1 MTLNFKSWAVA
12 WGGRGYGAGDT
23 FLRPYF
29 WNSIKMVV
37 PAVVLS
43 TFIGAMTGYVLTKWR
58 FKGDSWIFLFLLFG
72 CFIPFQA
79 ILLPMARTLGVLGI
93 SNSILGLVLV
103 HTVYGIP
110 FTTLF
115 FRNYYVSI
123 PSELIKAAR
132 IDGAGFFKIFFK
144 ILLPISAPIIVVTV
158 IWQFTQIWNDFLFGA
173 TFSFGK
179 AAPIQ
184 VALNN
189 MVLSSTSVKEYNVD
203 MASAIIAGIPTLI
216 VYVLAGKYFHKR
228 INFRSSER
236 IIMKTLKI
244 EDLSKNFGSTEVLK
258 KINLEID
265 EGNFLVLLGPSGC
278 GKSTLLNIIAGLE
291 TINEG
296 NVYIDDYNVSKVEP
310 KDRNI
315 AMVFQSYA
323 LYPSMNVKE
332 NMVFGL
338 KQAKTSKEKIEEQ
351 LKKVSTFLQVDELL
365 NRKPSQ
371 LSGGQRQRVAI
382 GRALVREPRIFL
394 FDEPLSN
401 LDAKLRVEMRRE
413 IKKLHQRLK
422 TTVVYVTHD
431 QTEAMSLGTKIAI
444 MNHGV
449 IQQND
454 TPEIIYHKPSNTFV
468 ADFIG
473 SPSMNLIKGNLIQ
486 NSKKISFV
494 AEGSDNSIQIPMNDY
509 NFDKKIEFNNK
520 EVYFGIRPEHI
531 HFKKSNENDFEVKL
545 RADLSEYIGH
555 EQIVT
560 FNYSNQEILAKFAST
575 IKIEMNKEMSLYF
588 DLSHISLFDKSSKER
603 I

>member
-1 MTLNFKSWAVA
+1 
-12 WGGRGYGAGDT
+12 
-23 FLRPYF
+23 
-29 WNSIKMVV
+29 
-37 PAVVLS
+37 
-43 TFIGAMTGYVLTKWR
+43 
-58 FKGDSWIFLFLLFG
+58 
-72 CFIPFQA
+72 
-79 ILLPMARTLGVLGI
+79 
-93 SNSILGLVLV
+93 
-103 HTVYGIP
+103 
-110 FTTLF
+110 
-115 FRNYYVSI
+115 
-123 PSELIKAAR
+123 
-132 IDGAGFFKIFFK
+132 
-144 ILLPISAPIIVVTV
+144 
-158 IWQFTQIWNDFLFGA
+158 
-173 TFSFGK
+173 
-179 AAPIQ
+179 
-184 VALNN
+184 
-189 MVLSSTSVKEYNVD
+189 
-203 MASAIIAGIPTLI
+203 
-216 VYVLAGKYFHKR
+216 
-228 INFRSSER
+228 
-236 IIMKTLKI
+236 MKTLKI

-296 NVYIDDYNVSKVEP
+296 NVFIDDYNVSKVEP

-332 NMVFGL
+332 NMIFGL
-338 KQAKTSKEKIEEQ
+338 KQAKTSKDKIKEQ
-351 LKKVSTFLQVDELL
+351 LEKVSKFLQVDQLL
-365 NRKPSQ
+365 ERKPSQ

-413 IKKLHQRLK
+413 IKKLHQQLK

-454 TPEIIYHKPSNTFV
+454 TPENIYNKPNNTFV

-473 SPSMNLIKGNLIQ
+473 SPSMNLIKGKLRQSSNI
-486 NSKKISFV
+486 ISFV
-494 AEGSDNSIQIPMNDY
+494 AEGSNLEIPIDNY
-509 NFDKKIEFNNK
+509 NFQANDNLNNK
-520 EVYFGIRPEHI
+520 EVFFGIRPEHI
-531 HFKKSNENDFEVKL
+531 FFKKLNENDFEITL

-555 EQIVT
+555 EQIMT
-560 FNYSNQEILAKFAST
+560 FDYDNQEILAKFPST
-575 IKIEMNKEMSLYF
+575 IKTELSKETKLYF
-588 DLSHISLFDKSSKER
+588 DLTQVSLFDAKTEER

>member
-1 MTLNFKSWAVA
+1 
-12 WGGRGYGAGDT
+12 
-23 FLRPYF
+23 
-29 WNSIKMVV
+29 
-37 PAVVLS
+37 
-43 TFIGAMTGYVLTKWR
+43 
-58 FKGDSWIFLFLLFG
+58 
-72 CFIPFQA
+72 
-79 ILLPMARTLGVLGI
+79 
-93 SNSILGLVLV
+93 
-103 HTVYGIP
+103 
-110 FTTLF
+110 
-115 FRNYYVSI
+115 
-123 PSELIKAAR
+123 
-132 IDGAGFFKIFFK
+132 
-144 ILLPISAPIIVVTV
+144 
-158 IWQFTQIWNDFLFGA
+158 
-173 TFSFGK
+173 
-179 AAPIQ
+179 
-184 VALNN
+184 
-189 MVLSSTSVKEYNVD
+189 
-203 MASAIIAGIPTLI
+203 
-216 VYVLAGKYFHKR
+216 
-228 INFRSSER
+228 
-236 IIMKTLKI
+236 MKTLKI

-296 NVYIDDYNVSKVEP
+296 NVFIDDYNVSKVEP

-332 NMVFGL
+332 NMIFGL
-338 KQAKTSKEKIEEQ
+338 KQAKTSKDKIKEQ
-351 LKKVSTFLQVDELL
+351 LEKVSKFLQVDQLL
-365 NRKPSQ
+365 ERKPSQ

-413 IKKLHQRLK
+413 IKKLHQQLK

-454 TPEIIYHKPSNTFV
+454 TPENIYNKPNNTFV

-473 SPSMNLIKGNLIQ
+473 SPSMNLIKGKLKQSSNI
-486 NSKKISFV
+486 ISFV
-494 AEGSDNSIQIPMNDY
+494 AQGSNLEIPIDNY
-509 NFDKKIEFNNK
+509 NFKANDNLNNK
-520 EVYFGIRPEHI
+520 EVFFGIRPEHI
-531 HFKKSNENDFEVKL
+531 FFKKLNENDFEITL

-555 EQIVT
+555 EQIMT
-560 FNYSNQEILAKFAST
+560 FDYDNQEILAKFPST
-575 IKIEMNKEMSLYF
+575 IKTELSKETKLYF
-588 DLSHISLFDKSSKER
+588 DLTQVSLFDAKTEER

>member
-1 MTLNFKSWAVA
+1 
-12 WGGRGYGAGDT
+12 
-23 FLRPYF
+23 
-29 WNSIKMVV
+29 
-37 PAVVLS
+37 
-43 TFIGAMTGYVLTKWR
+43 
-58 FKGDSWIFLFLLFG
+58 
-72 CFIPFQA
+72 
-79 ILLPMARTLGVLGI
+79 
-93 SNSILGLVLV
+93 
-103 HTVYGIP
+103 
-110 FTTLF
+110 
-115 FRNYYVSI
+115 
-123 PSELIKAAR
+123 
-132 IDGAGFFKIFFK
+132 
-144 ILLPISAPIIVVTV
+144 
-158 IWQFTQIWNDFLFGA
+158 
-173 TFSFGK
+173 
-179 AAPIQ
+179 
-184 VALNN
+184 
-189 MVLSSTSVKEYNVD
+189 
-203 MASAIIAGIPTLI
+203 
-216 VYVLAGKYFHKR
+216 
-228 INFRSSER
+228 
-236 IIMKTLKI
+236 MKTLKI
-244 EDLSKNFGSTEVLK
+244 EKLSKNFGTTEVLK

-323 LYPSMNVKE
+323 LYPSMNVRE
-332 NMVFGL
+332 NMIFGL

-351 LKKVSTFLQVDELL
+351 LEKVSKFLQVDQLL
-365 NRKPSQ
+365 ERKPSQ

-413 IKKLHQRLK
+413 IKKLHQQLK

-454 TPEIIYHKPSNTFV
+454 TPENIYNKPNNTFV

-473 SPSMNLIKGNLIQ
+473 SPSMNLIAGSLKQ
-486 NSKKISFV
+486 NSDKISFL
-494 AEGSDNSIQIPMNDY
+494 AEESNVEIPIIGYKFKEKSNL
-509 NFDKKIEFNNK
+509 NNK
-520 EVYFGIRPEHI
+520 EVFFGVRPEHI
-531 HFKKSNENDFEVKL
+531 FFKKFNESDFEITL
-545 RADLSEYIGH
+545 SAELSEYVGH

-560 FNYSNQEILAKFAST
+560 FDYSNQEILAKFPST
-575 IKIEMNKEMSLYF
+575 TNIEINKELNLYF
-588 DLSHISLFDKSSKER
+588 DLTQISIFDKNSKER

>member
-1 MTLNFKSWAVA
+1 
-12 WGGRGYGAGDT
+12 
-23 FLRPYF
+23 
-29 WNSIKMVV
+29 
-37 PAVVLS
+37 
-43 TFIGAMTGYVLTKWR
+43 
-58 FKGDSWIFLFLLFG
+58 
-72 CFIPFQA
+72 
-79 ILLPMARTLGVLGI
+79 
-93 SNSILGLVLV
+93 
-103 HTVYGIP
+103 
-110 FTTLF
+110 
-115 FRNYYVSI
+115 
-123 PSELIKAAR
+123 
-132 IDGAGFFKIFFK
+132 
-144 ILLPISAPIIVVTV
+144 
-158 IWQFTQIWNDFLFGA
+158 
-173 TFSFGK
+173 
-179 AAPIQ
+179 
-184 VALNN
+184 
-189 MVLSSTSVKEYNVD
+189 
-203 MASAIIAGIPTLI
+203 
-216 VYVLAGKYFHKR
+216 
-228 INFRSSER
+228 
-236 IIMKTLKI
+236 MKTLKI

-296 NVYIDDYNVSKVEP
+296 NVFIDDYNVSKVEP

-332 NMVFGL
+332 NMIFGL
-338 KQAKTSKEKIEEQ
+338 KQAKTSKDKIKEQ
-351 LKKVSTFLQVDELL
+351 LEKVSKFLQVDQLL
-365 NRKPSQ
+365 ERKPSQ

-413 IKKLHQRLK
+413 IKKLHQQLK

-454 TPEIIYHKPSNTFV
+454 TPENIYNKPNNTFV

-473 SPSMNLIKGNLIQ
+473 SPSMNLIKGKLKQSSNI
-486 NSKKISFV
+486 ISFV
-494 AEGSDNSIQIPMNDY
+494 AEGSNLEIPIDNY
-509 NFDKKIEFNNK
+509 NFQANDNLNNK
-520 EVYFGIRPEHI
+520 EVFFGIRPEHI
-531 HFKKSNENDFEVKL
+531 FFKKLNENDFEITL

-555 EQIVT
+555 EQIMT
-560 FNYSNQEILAKFAST
+560 FDYDNQEILAKFPST
-575 IKIEMNKEMSLYF
+575 IKTELSKETKLYF
-588 DLSHISLFDKSSKER
+588 DLTQVSLFDAKKEER

>member
-1 MTLNFKSWAVA
+1 
-12 WGGRGYGAGDT
+12 
-23 FLRPYF
+23 
-29 WNSIKMVV
+29 
-37 PAVVLS
+37 
-43 TFIGAMTGYVLTKWR
+43 
-58 FKGDSWIFLFLLFG
+58 
-72 CFIPFQA
+72 
-79 ILLPMARTLGVLGI
+79 
-93 SNSILGLVLV
+93 
-103 HTVYGIP
+103 
-110 FTTLF
+110 
-115 FRNYYVSI
+115 
-123 PSELIKAAR
+123 
-132 IDGAGFFKIFFK
+132 
-144 ILLPISAPIIVVTV
+144 
-158 IWQFTQIWNDFLFGA
+158 
-173 TFSFGK
+173 
-179 AAPIQ
+179 
-184 VALNN
+184 
-189 MVLSSTSVKEYNVD
+189 
-203 MASAIIAGIPTLI
+203 
-216 VYVLAGKYFHKR
+216 
-228 INFRSSER
+228 
-236 IIMKTLKI
+236 MKTLKI
-244 EDLSKNFGSTEVLK
+244 EELSKNFGTTEVLK

-351 LKKVSTFLQVDELL
+351 LTKVSSFLQVDELL

-413 IKKLHQRLK
+413 IKKLHQKLK

-449 IQQND
+449 IQQNES
-454 TPEIIYHKPSNTFV
+454 PEIIYNKPSNTFV

-473 SPSMNLIKGNLIQ
+473 SPSMNLIKGKLNE
-486 NSKKISFV
+486 SSDKISFT
-494 AEGSDNSIQIPMNDY
+494 AEGA
-509 NFDKKIEFNNK
+509 NFDIPINSYDFNNTSELNNK

-531 HFKKSNENDFEVKL
+531 YFKKSNEGDFEVNL

-555 EQIVT
+555 EQIMT
-560 FNYSNQEILAKFAST
+560 FDLANQELLAKFPST
-575 IKIEMNKEMSLYF
+575 IKIELNKETKLYF
-588 DLSHISLFDKSSKER
+588 DLTQVSLFDSSTQER
-603 I
+603 L

>member
-1 MTLNFKSWAVA
+1 
-12 WGGRGYGAGDT
+12 
-23 FLRPYF
+23 
-29 WNSIKMVV
+29 
-37 PAVVLS
+37 
-43 TFIGAMTGYVLTKWR
+43 
-58 FKGDSWIFLFLLFG
+58 
-72 CFIPFQA
+72 
-79 ILLPMARTLGVLGI
+79 
-93 SNSILGLVLV
+93 
-103 HTVYGIP
+103 
-110 FTTLF
+110 
-115 FRNYYVSI
+115 
-123 PSELIKAAR
+123 
-132 IDGAGFFKIFFK
+132 
-144 ILLPISAPIIVVTV
+144 
-158 IWQFTQIWNDFLFGA
+158 
-173 TFSFGK
+173 
-179 AAPIQ
+179 
-184 VALNN
+184 
-189 MVLSSTSVKEYNVD
+189 
-203 MASAIIAGIPTLI
+203 
-216 VYVLAGKYFHKR
+216 
-228 INFRSSER
+228 
-236 IIMKTLKI
+236 MKTLKI
-244 EDLSKNFGSTEVLK
+244 EELSKNFGTTEVLR

-296 NVYIDDYNVSKVEP
+296 NVFIDDYNVSKVEP

-351 LKKVSTFLQVDELL
+351 LEKVSKFLQVDQLL
-365 NRKPSQ
+365 ERKPSQ

-413 IKKLHQRLK
+413 IKKLHQQLK

-431 QTEAMSLGTKIAI
+431 QTEAMSLGTRIAI

-454 TPEIIYHKPSNTFV
+454 TPENIYNKPSNTFV

-473 SPSMNLIKGNLIQ
+473 SPSMNLIKGTLKET
-486 NSKKISFV
+486 SGKIFFTAS
-494 AEGSDNSIQIPMNDY
+494 GSNFEIQIKNY
-509 NFDKKIEFNNK
+509 EFKDKSNLNNK
-520 EVYFGIRPEHI
+520 EVFFGLRPEHI
-531 HFKKSNENDFEVKL
+531 YFKKSNESDFEVNL

-555 EQIVT
+555 EQIMT
-560 FNYSNQEILAKFAST
+560 FDYANQEILAKFPST
-575 IKIEMNKEMSLYF
+575 IKIELAKETKLYF
-588 DLSHISLFDKSSKER
+588 DLTQTSLFDAQTEER

>member
-1 MTLNFKSWAVA
+1 
-12 WGGRGYGAGDT
+12 
-23 FLRPYF
+23 
-29 WNSIKMVV
+29 
-37 PAVVLS
+37 
-43 TFIGAMTGYVLTKWR
+43 
-58 FKGDSWIFLFLLFG
+58 
-72 CFIPFQA
+72 
-79 ILLPMARTLGVLGI
+79 
-93 SNSILGLVLV
+93 
-103 HTVYGIP
+103 
-110 FTTLF
+110 
-115 FRNYYVSI
+115 
-123 PSELIKAAR
+123 
-132 IDGAGFFKIFFK
+132 
-144 ILLPISAPIIVVTV
+144 
-158 IWQFTQIWNDFLFGA
+158 
-173 TFSFGK
+173 
-179 AAPIQ
+179 
-184 VALNN
+184 
-189 MVLSSTSVKEYNVD
+189 
-203 MASAIIAGIPTLI
+203 
-216 VYVLAGKYFHKR
+216 
-228 INFRSSER
+228 
-236 IIMKTLKI
+236 MKTLKI
-244 EDLSKNFGSTEVLK
+244 EDLSKNFGTTEVLK
-258 KINLEID
+258 KINLDID

-332 NMVFGL
+332 NMIFGL

-351 LKKVSTFLQVDELL
+351 LKKVSSFLKVDELL

-413 IKKLHQRLK
+413 IKKLHQTLK

-454 TPEIIYHKPSNTFV
+454 TPEIIYNKPSNTFV

-473 SPSMNLIKGNLIQ
+473 SPSMNLIKGYI
-486 NSKKISFV
+486 KKEAEKLYFV
-494 AEGSDNSIQIPMNDY
+494 GDDAGNSIKIPINNY
-509 NFDKKIEFNNK
+509 SFDKKLELNSK

-531 HFKKSNENDFEVKL
+531 YYKKNNENDFEIKL
-545 RADLSEYIGH
+545 KADLSEYIGH

-560 FNYSNQEILAKFAST
+560 FNYSNQEVLAKFAST
-575 IKIEMNKEMSLYF
+575 TKIEINKEMNLYF
-588 DLSHISLFDKSSKER
+588 VLSQISLFDKNSKER

>member
-1 MTLNFKSWAVA
+1 
-12 WGGRGYGAGDT
+12 
-23 FLRPYF
+23 
-29 WNSIKMVV
+29 
-37 PAVVLS
+37 
-43 TFIGAMTGYVLTKWR
+43 
-58 FKGDSWIFLFLLFG
+58 
-72 CFIPFQA
+72 
-79 ILLPMARTLGVLGI
+79 
-93 SNSILGLVLV
+93 
-103 HTVYGIP
+103 
-110 FTTLF
+110 
-115 FRNYYVSI
+115 
-123 PSELIKAAR
+123 
-132 IDGAGFFKIFFK
+132 
-144 ILLPISAPIIVVTV
+144 
-158 IWQFTQIWNDFLFGA
+158 
-173 TFSFGK
+173 
-179 AAPIQ
+179 
-184 VALNN
+184 
-189 MVLSSTSVKEYNVD
+189 
-203 MASAIIAGIPTLI
+203 
-216 VYVLAGKYFHKR
+216 
-228 INFRSSER
+228 
-236 IIMKTLKI
+236 MKTLKI

-296 NVYIDDYNVSKVEP
+296 NVFIDDYNVSKVEP

-332 NMVFGL
+332 NMIFGL
-338 KQAKTSKEKIEEQ
+338 KQAKTSKDKIKEQ
-351 LKKVSTFLQVDELL
+351 LEKVSKFLQVDQLL
-365 NRKPSQ
+365 ERKPSQ

-413 IKKLHQRLK
+413 IKKLHQQLK

-454 TPEIIYHKPSNTFV
+454 TPENIYNKPNNTFV

-473 SPSMNLIKGNLIQ
+473 SPSMNLIKGKLKQSSNI
-486 NSKKISFV
+486 ISFV
-494 AEGSDNSIQIPMNDY
+494 AEGSNLEIPIDNY
-509 NFDKKIEFNNK
+509 NFKANDNLNNK
-520 EVYFGIRPEHI
+520 EVFFGIRPEHI
-531 HFKKSNENDFEVKL
+531 FFKKLNDNDFEITL

-555 EQIVT
+555 EQIMT
-560 FNYSNQEILAKFAST
+560 FDYDNQEILAKFPST
-575 IKIEMNKEMSLYF
+575 IKNELSKETKLYF
-588 DLSHISLFDKSSKER
+588 DLTQVSLFDAKTEER

>member
-1 MTLNFKSWAVA
+1 
-12 WGGRGYGAGDT
+12 
-23 FLRPYF
+23 
-29 WNSIKMVV
+29 
-37 PAVVLS
+37 
-43 TFIGAMTGYVLTKWR
+43 
-58 FKGDSWIFLFLLFG
+58 
-72 CFIPFQA
+72 
-79 ILLPMARTLGVLGI
+79 
-93 SNSILGLVLV
+93 
-103 HTVYGIP
+103 
-110 FTTLF
+110 
-115 FRNYYVSI
+115 
-123 PSELIKAAR
+123 
-132 IDGAGFFKIFFK
+132 
-144 ILLPISAPIIVVTV
+144 
-158 IWQFTQIWNDFLFGA
+158 
-173 TFSFGK
+173 
-179 AAPIQ
+179 
-184 VALNN
+184 
-189 MVLSSTSVKEYNVD
+189 
-203 MASAIIAGIPTLI
+203 
-216 VYVLAGKYFHKR
+216 
-228 INFRSSER
+228 
-236 IIMKTLKI
+236 MKTLKI
-244 EDLSKNFGSTEVLK
+244 EELSKNFGTTEVLK

-323 LYPSMNVKE
+323 LYPSMNVEE

-338 KQAKTSKEKIEEQ
+338 KQAKTSKEKIKEQ
-351 LKKVSTFLQVDELL
+351 LTKVSSFLQVDELL

-413 IKKLHQRLK
+413 IKKLHQKLK

-431 QTEAMSLGTKIAI
+431 QTEAMSLGTRIAI

-454 TPEIIYHKPSNTFV
+454 TPENIYNKPSNTFV

-473 SPSMNLIKGNLIQ
+473 SPSMNLIKGSLKE
-486 NSKKISFV
+486 SSGEISFT
-494 AEGSDNSIQIPMNDY
+494 ANGSNFEIPIKDY
-509 NFDKKIEFNNK
+509 EFQDKSNLNNK
-520 EVYFGIRPEHI
+520 EVFFGVRPEHI
-531 HFKKSNENDFEVKL
+531 YFKKSNESDFEVNL

-555 EQIVT
+555 EQIIT
-560 FNYSNQEILAKFAST
+560 FDYANQEILAKFPST
-575 IKIEMNKEMSLYF
+575 IKIELAKETKLYF
-588 DLSHISLFDKSSKER
+588 DLTQTSLFDAKTEGR

>member
-1 MTLNFKSWAVA
+1 
-12 WGGRGYGAGDT
+12 
-23 FLRPYF
+23 
-29 WNSIKMVV
+29 
-37 PAVVLS
+37 
-43 TFIGAMTGYVLTKWR
+43 
-58 FKGDSWIFLFLLFG
+58 
-72 CFIPFQA
+72 
-79 ILLPMARTLGVLGI
+79 
-93 SNSILGLVLV
+93 
-103 HTVYGIP
+103 
-110 FTTLF
+110 
-115 FRNYYVSI
+115 
-123 PSELIKAAR
+123 
-132 IDGAGFFKIFFK
+132 
-144 ILLPISAPIIVVTV
+144 
-158 IWQFTQIWNDFLFGA
+158 
-173 TFSFGK
+173 
-179 AAPIQ
+179 
-184 VALNN
+184 
-189 MVLSSTSVKEYNVD
+189 
-203 MASAIIAGIPTLI
+203 
-216 VYVLAGKYFHKR
+216 
-228 INFRSSER
+228 
-236 IIMKTLKI
+236 MKTLKI
-244 EDLSKNFGSTEVLK
+244 EELSKNFGTTEVLK

-351 LKKVSTFLQVDELL
+351 LTKVSSFLQVDELL

-413 IKKLHQRLK
+413 IKKLHQKLK

-449 IQQND
+449 IQQNES
-454 TPEIIYHKPSNTFV
+454 PEIIYNKPSNTFV

-473 SPSMNLIKGNLIQ
+473 SPSMNLIKGKLNE
-486 NSKKISFV
+486 NSDKISFT
-494 AEGSDNSIQIPMNDY
+494 ADGE
-509 NFDKKIEFNNK
+509 NFDIPIKNYDFKNTSQLNNK
-520 EVYFGIRPEHI
+520 EVYLGIRPEHI
-531 HFKKSNENDFEVKL
+531 YFKKSNEDDFEITL

-555 EQIVT
+555 EQIIT
-560 FNYSNQEILAKFAST
+560 FNYANQELLAKFPST
-575 IKIEMNKEMSLYF
+575 IKIELNKETKLYF
-588 DLSHISLFDKSSKER
+588 DLTQVSLFDSITQER
-603 I
+603 L

>member
-1 MTLNFKSWAVA
+1 
-12 WGGRGYGAGDT
+12 
-23 FLRPYF
+23 
-29 WNSIKMVV
+29 
-37 PAVVLS
+37 
-43 TFIGAMTGYVLTKWR
+43 
-58 FKGDSWIFLFLLFG
+58 
-72 CFIPFQA
+72 
-79 ILLPMARTLGVLGI
+79 
-93 SNSILGLVLV
+93 
-103 HTVYGIP
+103 
-110 FTTLF
+110 
-115 FRNYYVSI
+115 
-123 PSELIKAAR
+123 
-132 IDGAGFFKIFFK
+132 
-144 ILLPISAPIIVVTV
+144 
-158 IWQFTQIWNDFLFGA
+158 
-173 TFSFGK
+173 
-179 AAPIQ
+179 
-184 VALNN
+184 
-189 MVLSSTSVKEYNVD
+189 
-203 MASAIIAGIPTLI
+203 
-216 VYVLAGKYFHKR
+216 
-228 INFRSSER
+228 
-236 IIMKTLKI
+236 MKTLKI

-296 NVYIDDYNVSKVEP
+296 NVFIDDYNVSKVEP

-332 NMVFGL
+332 NMIFGL
-338 KQAKTSKEKIEEQ
+338 KQAKTSKDKIKEQ
-351 LKKVSTFLQVDELL
+351 LEKVSKFLQVDQLL
-365 NRKPSQ
+365 ERKPSQ

-413 IKKLHQRLK
+413 IKKLHQQLK

-454 TPEIIYHKPSNTFV
+454 TPENIYNKPNNTFV

-473 SPSMNLIKGNLIQ
+473 SPSMNLIKGKLKQSSNI
-486 NSKKISFV
+486 ISFV
-494 AEGSDNSIQIPMNDY
+494 AKGSNLEIPIDNY
-509 NFDKKIEFNNK
+509 NFKVNDNLNNK
-520 EVYFGIRPEHI
+520 EVFFGIRPEHI
-531 HFKKSNENDFEVKL
+531 FFKKLNENDFEITL

-555 EQIVT
+555 EQIMT
-560 FNYSNQEILAKFAST
+560 FDYDNQEILAKFPST
-575 IKIEMNKEMSLYF
+575 IKTELSKETKLYF
-588 DLSHISLFDKSSKER
+588 DLTQVSLFDAKTEER